1 MIIDRSYQRALDILS
16 SLIAFKSRSDA
27 LNWRDA
33 FENMDVYLERIG
45 LQHESLRRLQLVHVA
60 GTKGKGSTCA
70 MLESILRNCGY
81 RTGLFTSPHLI
92 DVRERI
98 RVNGGLV
105 DKSVFL
111 EHFWHCHDEL
121 QAKATADIG
130 VPGYFRFM
138 TLLALRIFEAS
149 GLDVSILEVGIGGRL
164 DATNVIRDPVVC
176 GITSLGMDHMEMLGN
191 SIDLIAKEKAGIM
204 KNGRPVFSS
213 PQLSEAADA
222 LREKARAV
230 GAPLQFTPSLHNW
243 GLKSESG
250 KEPLIGL

>member
-1 MIIDRSYQRALDILS
+1 MIVDRSYQRALDILS
-16 SLIAFKSRSDA
+16 SLIQFKSRSDA

-33 FENMDVYLERIG
+33 FGNMDIYLQRIG

-70 MLESILRNCGY
+70 MIESILRNCGY
-81 RTGLFTSPHLI
+81 RTGLFTSPHLM

-105 DKSVFL
+105 DKDVFL

-149 GLDVSILEVGIGGRL
+149 GLDVVILEL
-164 DATNVIRDPVVC
+164 
-176 GITSLGMDHMEMLGN
+176 
-191 SIDLIAKEKAGIM
+191 
-204 KNGRPVFSS
+204 
-213 PQLSEAADA
+213 
-222 LREKARAV
+222 
-230 GAPLQFTPSLHNW
+230 
-243 GLKSESG
+243 ESVEG
-250 KEPLIGL
+250 